1 MQGIAIAVAL
11 TFILIA
17 LYVYVA
23 KRRPP
28 NYSTNPVKYSRWR
41 SWTGKARR
49 LLPFKSKSGARGT
62 QDQETS
68 YVVTNTS
75 TRELTTHSQA
85 QTSPNDG
92 VNRNTS
98 IRSIMTLP
106 PYHPTPHPHERL
118 IAREGERAGVDTV
131 IEFPET
137 AEEEEER
144 REQAMESLYQIR
156 QARRREINERNERR
170 RERQE
175 AREAGDWARLEQ
187 LRLQSEARAR
197 ARAGSSASAASSTTS
212 LPVAAANASS
222 MVAEHHA
229 RNSSRD
235 YHVSSVSY
243 ADLGLARHDGSR
255 LRADSVESDHRPL
268 LDSAASMGGDQRNAS
283 SSRRSSLFRL
293 PTHRFDSHTRAP
305 SAESVRTTDSELADI
320 TPQSSSE
327 DRSGSSGSYPNMRT
341 PSVGTTSEPS
351 PPIGEPPEYEDAPPY
366 TSPVAG
372 RGDSVPRLPSI
383 RVGQALPA
391 IEITGST
398 PAATPVIGT
407 PLEHNSNGR

>member
-1 MQGIAIAVAL
+1 M
-11 TFILIA
+11 
-17 LYVYVA
+17 A

-28 NYSTNPVKYSRWR
+28 NYSTNPNKDSGWQ
-41 SWTGKARR
+41 SWKSKAGR
-49 LLPFKSKSGARGT
+49 LLPFKKKSGARSI

-68 YVVTNTS
+68 YAVTNTS
-75 TRELTTHSQA
+75 TRESATHSLA
-85 QTSPNDG
+85 EIPPSDG

-144 REQAMESLYQIR
+144 REQDMESLYQIR
-156 QARRREINERNERR
+156 QTRRREINERNDRR
-170 RERQE
+170 RERRE

-197 ARAGSSASAASSTTS
+197 ARAGSAGSAGSSTTS
-212 LPVAAANASS
+212 LPIAAASASS
-222 MVAEHHA
+222 MIADHHA
-229 RNSSRD
+229 RNSSNDRR
-235 YHVSSVSY
+235 VSSVSY
-243 ADLGLARHDGSR
+243 AELGLARHDGSR

-268 LDSAASMGGDQRNAS
+268 LESAASMGADQRNAS
-283 SSRRSSLFRL
+283 SSRRSSIFHL
-293 PTHRFDSHTRAP
+293 PTHRFHSHVRAA
-305 SAESVRTTDSELADI
+305 SAESVMTTDSELADM

-327 DRSGSSGSYPNMRT
+327 YRSGSSSNPTVRT
-341 PSVGTTSEPS
+341 PSVETGSEPS
-351 PPIGEPPEYEDAPPY
+351 PPMGEPPEYEDAPPY
-366 TSPVAG
+366 TSPVMA
-372 RGDSVPRLPSI
+372 RGEGVPRLPSL
-383 RVGQALPA
+383 RVAEGLPA

-398 PAATPVIGT
+398 PAATPVVGT
-407 PLEHNSNGR
+407 PAGHDSQGR

>member
-1 MQGIAIAVAL
+1 
-11 TFILIA
+11 
-17 LYVYVA
+17 
-23 KRRPP
+23 
-28 NYSTNPVKYSRWR
+28 
-41 SWTGKARR
+41 
-49 LLPFKSKSGARGT
+49 
-62 QDQETS
+62 
-68 YVVTNTS
+68 
-75 TRELTTHSQA
+75 
-85 QTSPNDG
+85 
-92 VNRNTS
+92 
-98 IRSIMTLP
+98 MTLP

-137 AEEEEER
+137 VEEEEER
-144 REQAMESLYQIR
+144 REQDMESLYQIR

-170 RERQE
+170 RERQA

-197 ARAGSSASAASSTTS
+197 ARASSSASAGSSTTS
-212 LPVAAANASS
+212 LPIAAANASS
-222 MVAEHHA
+222 MIADHHA
-229 RNSSRD
+229 RTSSRD
-235 YHVSSVSY
+235 RRVSSVSY

-255 LRADSVESDHRPL
+255 LRADSIESDHRPL
-268 LDSAASMGGDQRNAS
+268 LESAASMGGDHRNPS

-293 PTHRFDSHTRAP
+293 PARRFDSHTRAA
-305 SAESVRTTDSELADI
+305 SAESVMTTDSDLADI

-327 DRSGSSGSYPNMRT
+327 DRSGSSSDPTMRT

-372 RGDSVPRLPSI
+372 RGDGVPRLPSL
-383 RVGQALPA
+383 RVGQGLPM

-398 PAATPVIGT
+398 PGATPVMGT
-407 PLEHNSNGR
+407 PPEHNAPGR

>member
-1 MQGIAIAVAL
+1 
-11 TFILIA
+11 
-17 LYVYVA
+17 
-23 KRRPP
+23 
-28 NYSTNPVKYSRWR
+28 
-41 SWTGKARR
+41 
-49 LLPFKSKSGARGT
+49 
-62 QDQETS
+62 
-68 YVVTNTS
+68 
-75 TRELTTHSQA
+75 
-85 QTSPNDG
+85 
-92 VNRNTS
+92 
-98 IRSIMTLP
+98 MTLP
-106 PYHPTPHPHERL
+106 VYNPTPHPHERL

-137 AEEEEER
+137 ADEEEER
-144 REQAMESLYQIR
+144 REQDMESLYQIR
-156 QARRREINERNERR
+156 QARRREINERHDRR

-197 ARAGSSASAASSTTS
+197 ARAGSAASAGSSTTS
-212 LPVAAANASS
+212 LPIAAANASS
-222 MVAEHHA
+222 MLAEHHA

-235 YHVSSVSY
+235 RRISSVSY

-268 LDSAASMGGDQRNAS
+268 LESAASMGGDNRSAS
-283 SSRRSSLFRL
+283 SIFHL
-293 PTHRFDSHTRAP
+293 PTRRFDSHTRAA
-305 SAESVRTTDSELADI
+305 SAESVRTTDSELADM

-327 DRSGSSGSYPNMRT
+327 DRSGSSSGGGAPPAVRT
-341 PSVGTTSEPS
+341 PSVGTNGEPS

-372 RGDSVPRLPSI
+372 RGEAGVPRLPSL
-383 RVGQALPA
+383 RVGQGLPM

-407 PLEHNSNGR
+407 PPEQNDQGR